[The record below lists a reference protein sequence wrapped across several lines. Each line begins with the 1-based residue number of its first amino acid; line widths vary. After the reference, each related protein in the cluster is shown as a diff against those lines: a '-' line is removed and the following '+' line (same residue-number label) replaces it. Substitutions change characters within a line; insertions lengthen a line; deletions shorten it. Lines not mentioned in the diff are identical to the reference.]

1 MMQLNMHIACVLYLS
16 RMTDS
21 LPFIA
26 KKIDSENL
34 GTCPSHRA
42 SKLWLQEQISCLL
55 VSCALSLKLHL
66 LQFFINI
73 HLLLAGERIQHLHF
87 TEEQIDSKMQLDPS
101 ALTPQKPHKQPTELP
116 GMSNPKAVTEFCFL
130 AVLSYKALRDKRS
143 RNPNEERQRVLL
155 GNQQTEQRVSPD
167 TGREHSPGRASSP
180 NSALLHR
187 ISFAHLMGVIII
199 FLSSNICS

>member
-21 LPFIA
+21 LRFIA

-143 RNPNEERQRVLL
+143 RNPNRLNRGSAQTPAENILL
-155 GNQQTEQRVSPD
+155 EGHPLQTWLCF
-167 TGREHSPGRASSP
+167 TGFHSHTLWG
-180 NSALLHR
+180 LLL
-187 ISFAHLMGVIII
+187 F
-199 FLSSNICS
+199 F